1 MEEEKDFEI
10 RARLNVTNFLCDPSV
25 ITNLLGIPPDRTW
38 LSGDPVVKGAANIHK
53 QNGWSVFSP
62 RSGPGIS
69 VDEQINALRE
79 ILFPKIKGFT
89 NLPNNS
95 EVELLLVIYAN
106 KFFPDIYV
114 SVENI
119 SFLSE
124 IDASIDVDVYD
135 LIE

>member
-10 RARLNVTNFLCDPSV
+10 RARLNVTKFLCDPSV

-69 VDEQINALRE
+69 VDEQISALRE